1 MQASYGLQNI
11 EIASYSGLEANNME
25 HNTQILLAKHI
36 TIQRAFIQSIDGH
49 LSVPGLFPWFQSH
62 DHGTAW

>member
-1 MQASYGLQNI
+1 
-11 EIASYSGLEANNME
+11 ME